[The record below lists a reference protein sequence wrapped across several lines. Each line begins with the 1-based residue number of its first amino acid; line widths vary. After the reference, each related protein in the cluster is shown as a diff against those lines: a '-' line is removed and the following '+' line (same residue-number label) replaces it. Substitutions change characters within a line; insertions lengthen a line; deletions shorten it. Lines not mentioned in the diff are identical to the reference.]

1 MTTYDLTQKTNAST
15 GQRIVPSHNE
25 IRLQN
30 LEDKVTSQSERL
42 EHIVKYSMSYQKR
55 NQLLE
60 IIQEYKSDNTA
71 LKEQIKDLKKQLDDA
86 ESRIKRLLIRFEQ
99 FEYDSKDEK

>member
-1 MTTYDLTQKTNAST
+1 
-15 GQRIVPSHNE
+15 
-25 IRLQN
+25 
-30 LEDKVTSQSERL
+30 
-42 EHIVKYSMSYQKR
+42 MSYQKR

-60 IIQEYKSDNTA
+60 IIQEYKSDNAA

-99 FEYDSKDEK
+99 FEYDNKDEK

>member
-1 MTTYDLTQKTNAST
+1 
-15 GQRIVPSHNE
+15 
-25 IRLQN
+25 
-30 LEDKVTSQSERL
+30 
-42 EHIVKYSMSYQKR
+42 MSYQKR

-71 LKEQIKDLKKQLDDA
+71 LKERIKDLEKQLDDA

-99 FEYDSKDEK
+99 FEYDNKETK